1 MSVIWFIM
9 MFLAVKNGIKIDD
22 ISFLMLAI
30 FYVGDCI
37 LMKSGGK

>member
-9 MFLAVKNGIKIDD
+9 MFLAYENEIKIDD